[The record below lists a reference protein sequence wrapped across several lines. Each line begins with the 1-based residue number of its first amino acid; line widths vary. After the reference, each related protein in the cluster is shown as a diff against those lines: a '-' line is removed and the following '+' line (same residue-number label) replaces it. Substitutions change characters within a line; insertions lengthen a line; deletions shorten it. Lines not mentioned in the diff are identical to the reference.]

1 MGCSRPCREIVEEK
15 ESSRGEAKATNE
27 KGVVFS
33 LFFLFGV
40 GEFEK
45 RMEVV
50 CLFFLLAF
58 LF

>member
-1 MGCSRPCREIVEEK
+1 VEEK